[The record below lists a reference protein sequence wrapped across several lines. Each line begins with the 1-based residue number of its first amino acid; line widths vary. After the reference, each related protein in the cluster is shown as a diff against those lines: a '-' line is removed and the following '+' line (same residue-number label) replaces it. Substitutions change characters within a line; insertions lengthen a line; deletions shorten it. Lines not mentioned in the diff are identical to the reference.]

1 MERKGV
7 NNPWVHGVLA
17 GVVGLLLFI
26 VSLQLPLA
34 RSAMD
39 ATARFLYWP
48 EYPASALR
56 RHLREMYLWIT
67 RETERQ
73 ERFEQLEG
81 EVLALRAVVRRLGV
95 TEQPPA
101 RGMVTARVT
110 LREPSRWWQ
119 EIRIDQGSLSGIR
132 VGSPVLQ
139 NGFLVGRVSQTG
151 ERFAWVE
158 LITSSTL
165 LIPAVLDRTRDLGVV
180 TGDDAGRVLLL
191 YMPEEKKLQAEMS
204 VSTALVGEF
213 LPPGIP
219 IGKVA
224 FAEEVTGGYRPYV
237 LAIGGDLARLY
248 TVSVMV
254 PEGLP

>member
-1 MERKGV
+1 MERKGM

-17 GVVGLLLFI
+17 GVVGLLLFT
-26 VSLQLPLA
+26 VSLQLPLV
-34 RSAMD
+34 RGAMD
-39 ATARFLYWP
+39 ATARLLYWP
-48 EYPASALR
+48 EYPASTLR
-56 RHLREMYLWIT
+56 RHLLEMYLWIS

-81 EVLALRAVVRRLGV
+81 EVLALRTVIRRLGV
-95 TEQPPA
+95 TEQQPA
-101 RGMVTARVT
+101 SGMVTARVT

-119 EIRIDQGSLSGIR
+119 EIRIDRGSRSGIR

-139 NGFLVGRVSQTG
+139 NGFLIGRISQTS
-151 ERFAWVE
+151 EEYAWVE

-191 YMPEEKKLQAEMS
+191 YIPEGKKIQEEMS

-237 LAIGGDLARLY
+237 LAVGGDLARLY
-248 TVSVMV
+248 SVSVMV
-254 PEGLP
+254 REGAP